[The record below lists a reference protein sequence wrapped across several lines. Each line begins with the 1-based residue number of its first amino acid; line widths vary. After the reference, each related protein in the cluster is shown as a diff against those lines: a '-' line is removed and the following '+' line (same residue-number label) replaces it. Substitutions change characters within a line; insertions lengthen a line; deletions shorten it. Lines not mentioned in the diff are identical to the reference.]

1 LDIYEI
7 IKQQFLKRSE
17 KQLGLMSFYAR
28 VYSSDK
34 CGSNGLPLIPNS
46 IRIYGKFQYLKS
58 LTHKNLCRYVQ
69 IQRGAHERLFI
80 VSEHYTLNLN
90 DLLNDT
96 YIYNLIM
103 ANSTI
108 QLKWCH
114 QMLKALTCLSLNSIV
129 HRCLHLKHV
138 CVTPNG
144 NLKLNN
150 YGLFHMSECGFCVN
164 FPVCNLVTLA
174 PECLVLEY
182 LYGNKFGEYPVNN
195 NEQNVELNNSKCDVW
210 SLGVVLF
217 QFLFGLSSQTESTQE
232 NLNKLLT
239 SERIISNALD
249 LLLDENKTDDMGYKY
264 MIKLYN
270 IEPEKL
276 KSLEQRIKPV
286 LLQLIKKC
294 LIVDCSERPDFQSL
308 LEFFESNSVHEL
320 PQLSMERKRSISQ
333 IQFLNGDLDL
343 SAEHSIESIKLKLFT
358 SKIRSSYLPNN
369 KKSLIDINKV
379 SFDLYEKEDTEEDIE
394 QDHLWKR
401 GVDEVF
407 YLWKLAGGD
416 FLQTLKQN
424 GRLTN
429 RLMPIEKMPLY
440 ITVDEGREYGRP
452 CDEETLFD
460 ETIVPLSLT
469 NLRNRLNLLKPET
482 FYPIIEKC
490 ETTPSEN
497 ILSNND
503 EEEKINLRK
512 RSYNRLNNLSA
523 DMIETT
529 QKQPIN
535 IRENDIEY
543 QFHRIVLFSRYLVG
557 YPFKKNELFKECR
570 IDIPPLYRSLAWA
583 ALLDVRCDIGKV
595 YSGINKEIITATDR
609 QIDVDI
615 PRCHQYGKQCF
626 HF

>member
-1 LDIYEI
+1 
-7 IKQQFLKRSE
+7 
-17 KQLGLMSFYAR
+17 MSFYAR

-46 IRIYGKFQYLKS
+46 IRIYGKFQYLRS
-58 LTHKNLCRYVQ
+58 LSHKNLCRYVQ

-114 QMLKALTCLSLNSIV
+114 QMLKAFNCLSSNSIV
-129 HRCLHLKHV
+129 HRCLHLKHF

-164 FPVCNLVTLA
+164 FPVCNFVTLA
-174 PECLVLEY
+174 PECLILEY

-210 SLGVVLF
+210 SLGVLLF

-239 SERIISNALD
+239 PERVISNALD
-249 LLLDENKTDDMGYKY
+249 LVLDDNKTDDMGYKY

-270 IEPEKL
+270 IESEKC
-276 KSLEQRIKPV
+276 KYLEQRIKPI
-286 LLQLIKKC
+286 LLELLKKC
-294 LIVDCSERPDFQSL
+294 LIVDCTERPDFQSL
-308 LEFFESNSVHEL
+308 LEFFELNASHEL
-320 PQLSMERKRSISQ
+320 PELLSTRKNSINQ
-333 IQFLNGDLDL
+333 IQLLNGASDPNT
-343 SAEHSIESIKLKLFT
+343 EHNIESIRLKLFT

-369 KKSLIDINKV
+369 KKSIVNGD
-379 SFDLYEKEDTEEDIE
+379 FDLYERQDSEEDFE

-429 RLMPIEKMPLY
+429 RLMPIEKVPIF
-440 ITVDEGREYGRP
+440 ITVDEGREYGKP

-460 ETIVPLSLT
+460 ETIVPLSLN

-482 FYPIIEKC
+482 FYPIIEKYD
-490 ETTPSEN
+490 PEN
-497 ILSNND
+497 NIYNSNSNG
-503 EEEKINLRK
+503 EEGNNQRK
-512 RSYNRLNNLSA
+512 PSYNRLNNLSA

-595 YSGINKEIITATDR
+595 YSGINKDIITATDR

-615 PRCHQYGKQCF
+615 PRCHQYGKCLNF
-626 HF
+626 

>member
-1 LDIYEI
+1 
-7 IKQQFLKRSE
+7 
-17 KQLGLMSFYAR
+17 
-28 VYSSDK
+28 
-34 CGSNGLPLIPNS
+34 
-46 IRIYGKFQYLKS
+46 
-58 LTHKNLCRYVQ
+58 
-69 IQRGAHERLFI
+69 
-80 VSEHYTLNLN
+80 
-90 DLLNDT
+90 
-96 YIYNLIM
+96 
-103 ANSTI
+103 
-108 QLKWCH
+108 
-114 QMLKALTCLSLNSIV
+114 
-129 HRCLHLKHV
+129 
-138 CVTPNG
+138 
-144 NLKLNN
+144 
-150 YGLFHMSECGFCVN
+150 
-164 FPVCNLVTLA
+164 
-174 PECLVLEY
+174 
-182 LYGNKFGEYPVNN
+182 
-195 NEQNVELNNSKCDVW
+195 
-210 SLGVVLF
+210 
-217 QFLFGLSSQTESTQE
+217 
-232 NLNKLLT
+232 
-239 SERIISNALD
+239 
-249 LLLDENKTDDMGYKY
+249 
-264 MIKLYN
+264 
-270 IEPEKL
+270 
-276 KSLEQRIKPV
+276 
-286 LLQLIKKC
+286 
-294 LIVDCSERPDFQSL
+294 
-308 LEFFESNSVHEL
+308 
-320 PQLSMERKRSISQ
+320 MERKRSISQ

-369 KKSLIDINKV
+369 KKSLNDINKA

-460 ETIVPLSLT
+460 ETIVPLSLA

-490 ETTPSEN
+490 ETTTAEN
-497 ILSNND
+497 IFNHNNNND
-503 EEEKINLRK
+503 EEEKINSRK
-512 RSYNRLNNLSA
+512 TSYNRLNNLSA

-595 YSGINKEIITATDR
+595 YSEINKEIITATDR

-615 PRCHQYGKQCF
+615 PRCHQYGKKMLF
-626 HF
+626 I

>member
-58 LTHKNLCRYVQ
+58 LSHKNLCRYVQ

-129 HRCLHLKHV
+129 HRCLHLKHF

-249 LLLDENKTDDMGYKY
+249 LILDENKTDDMGYKY
-264 MIKLYN
+264 MIKLYD
-270 IEPEKL
+270 IEPEKF

-286 LLQLIKKC
+286 LLQLVKKC
-294 LIVDCSERPDFQSL
+294 LIVD
-308 LEFFESNSVHEL
+308 
-320 PQLSMERKRSISQ
+320 
-333 IQFLNGDLDL
+333 
-343 SAEHSIESIKLKLFT
+343 
-358 SKIRSSYLPNN
+358 
-369 KKSLIDINKV
+369 
-379 SFDLYEKEDTEEDIE
+379 
-394 QDHLWKR
+394 
-401 GVDEVF
+401 
-407 YLWKLAGGD
+407 
-416 FLQTLKQN
+416 
-424 GRLTN
+424 
-429 RLMPIEKMPLY
+429 
-440 ITVDEGREYGRP
+440 
-452 CDEETLFD
+452 
-460 ETIVPLSLT
+460 
-469 NLRNRLNLLKPET
+469 
-482 FYPIIEKC
+482 
-490 ETTPSEN
+490 
-497 ILSNND
+497 
-503 EEEKINLRK
+503 
-512 RSYNRLNNLSA
+512 
-523 DMIETT
+523 
-529 QKQPIN
+529 
-535 IRENDIEY
+535 
-543 QFHRIVLFSRYLVG
+543 
-557 YPFKKNELFKECR
+557 
-570 IDIPPLYRSLAWA
+570 
-583 ALLDVRCDIGKV
+583 
-595 YSGINKEIITATDR
+595 
-609 QIDVDI
+609 
-615 PRCHQYGKQCF
+615 
-626 HF
+626 

>member
-1 LDIYEI
+1 
-7 IKQQFLKRSE
+7 
-17 KQLGLMSFYAR
+17 MSFYAR

-58 LTHKNLCRYVQ
+58 LSHKNLCRYVN

-114 QMLKALTCLSLNSIV
+114 QMLKALTCLSQNAIV
-129 HRCLHLKHV
+129 HRCLHLKNF
-138 CVTPNG
+138 CVNPSG

-150 YGLFHMSECGFCVN
+150 YGLFFISECGFCVN
-164 FPVCNLVTLA
+164 FPVCNFVTLS
-174 PECLVLEY
+174 PESLLIEY

-195 NEQNVELNNSKCDVW
+195 NEQHIELNNSKSDVW

-232 NLNKLLT
+232 SLNKLLT
-239 SERIISNALD
+239 PERIINNAINELILD
-249 LLLDENKTDDMGYKY
+249 KNENVDKGYHF
-264 MIKLYN
+264 MIRLYN
-270 IEPEKL
+270 IEAEKCKL
-276 KSLEQRIKPV
+276 LEQRIRPV
-286 LLQLIKKC
+286 LLQVIKKC
-294 LIVDCSERPDFQSL
+294 LTVKCSDRPDFQSL
-308 LEFFESNSVHEL
+308 LEFFEANAGAEL
-320 PQLSMERKRSISQ
+320 PQLSLSLKKSISLTN
-333 IQFLNGDLDL
+333 FLNGEPNL
-343 SAEHSIESIKLKLFT
+343 SEENSIESIKLKIFNG
-358 SKIRSSYLPNN
+358 KVRSAYLPSRI
-369 KKSLIDINKV
+369 KSSSN
-379 SFDLYEKEDTEEDIE
+379 FDQNEIEDIDEDVE

-407 YLWKLAGGD
+407 YLWKLTGGD

-429 RLMPIEKMPLY
+429 RLMPIEKMPLF
-440 ITVDEGREYGRP
+440 ITVDEGREHGKP

-469 NLRNRLNLLKPET
+469 NLRNRLNLLKYDA
-482 FYPIIEKC
+482 FYPIIEKIN
-490 ETTPSEN
+490 TNIMEN
-497 ILSNND
+497 ASSSYSNNI
-503 EEEKINLRK
+503 EEKAASRK
-512 RSYNRLNNLSA
+512 TSYTKLNNLGT
-523 DMIETT
+523 DMVEIT

-557 YPFKKNELFKECR
+557 YPFKKNELFRECR

-583 ALLDVRCDIGKV
+583 VLLDVRCDIGQV
-595 YSGINKEIITATDR
+595 YSKINKELITPTDR

-615 PRCHQYGKQCF
+615 PRCHQYGKLKLF
-626 HF
+626 